1 MERKT
6 GYFIMSTHPISIALS
21 LFFVINVLGN
31 IPLFVGLLS
40 KYPPPRQRVILT
52 REFLFALILLL
63 LFNFFGAKIFHML
76 GISQPI
82 LGMAGGILLLLIAI
96 KMIFPHHDQEK
107 NPNHEPMLVPL
118 ATPIIA
124 GPGSITAVMLFS
136 SRMADPLK
144 MSIIIIITMG
154 ISAIIGLLASIFK
167 YALGE
172 KGLLA
177 IERLGGMI
185 IALISI
191 QMFATGAIDF
201 VKTSFGL

>member
-1 MERKT
+1 
-6 GYFIMSTHPISIALS
+6 
-21 LFFVINVLGN
+21 
-31 IPLFVGLLS
+31 
-40 KYPPPRQRVILT
+40 
-52 REFLFALILLL
+52 
-63 LFNFFGAKIFHML
+63 
-76 GISQPI
+76 
-82 LGMAGGILLLLIAI
+82 
-96 KMIFPHHDQEK
+96 
-107 NPNHEPMLVPL
+107 MLVPL

-201 VKTSFGL
+201 VKTSFSL